1 MFPAVTRIGRRRV
14 LTGSFVVLVVLAVL
28 LWWLL
33 PLGRTPPSGRMVFG
47 TGTQA
52 GVYHVYGQELRKD
65 LAVDTPDLSVRL
77 KESSGSRQNVAMV
90 AVGTAQ
96 FAIAAADAVEEYKYS
111 ESSRA
116 DELRGVAR
124 LYDDYLHVLVP
135 AGSDVR
141 RVSDLKGLRVGIGPN
156 DSGVQLIAERVLAA
170 AGLDPRDDVVRH
182 LDGID
187 TGPDKLRRGEIDA
200 LFWSGGIPT
209 RGLEDLAE
217 RFDYRFVPVDSDL
230 VARLHQQGE
239 RYGHYRSTTMPE
251 SAYPRA
257 MRGEP
262 VETLA
267 VSNLLIT
274 RADVDA
280 ELTEWLTRTVIRSR
294 DEIGEKVHSAQLV
307 DVRTAID
314 TYPVPLHRG
323 AREYY
328 RSVKP

>member
-1 MFPAVTRIGRRRV
+1 MFPAVTRIGRRRA

-33 PLGRTPPSGRMVFG
+33 PLGRTPPSGRTVFG
-47 TGTQA
+47 TGTPA
-52 GVYHVYGQELRKD
+52 GVYHVYGEELRKD
-65 LAVDTPDLSVRL
+65 LAVDMPDLSVRL

-90 AVGTAQ
+90 AVGKAD
-96 FAIAAADAVEEYKYS
+96 FAIAAADAVQEYKS
-111 ESSRA
+111 NESARA
-116 DELRGVAR
+116 DQLRGVAR

-135 AGSDVR
+135 ADSDVR
-141 RVSDLKGLRVGIGPN
+141 HVADLKGLRVGIGPN
-156 DSGVQLIAERVLAA
+156 DSGVQLIAERVLTA
-170 AGLDPRDDVVRH
+170 AGLDPQDDIVRH

-209 RGLEDLAE
+209 AGLTNLA
-217 RFDYRFVPVDSDL
+217 RTFDYRFVPVDSAL
-230 VARLHQQGE
+230 VTRLHEQGN

-251 SAYPRA
+251 SAYPEA
-257 MRGEP
+257 MDGEP

-274 RADVDA
+274 RADADP

-314 TYPVPLHRG
+314 THPVPLHEG
-323 AREYY
+323 ARDYY